1 MNKRLMLPGCI
12 LWLLGL
18 VMSIVGMNIPDNAG
32 KLVSVIGNILF
43 LIGLGIVGAAW
54 LIARRQSGNSREE

>member
-18 VMSIVGMNIPDNAG
+18 VMSIVGMNMPDNTG
-32 KLVSVIGNILF
+32 NLVSVIGNILF
-43 LIGLGIVGAAW
+43 LIGLGLVGAAW
-54 LIARRQSGNSREE
+54 LMARRQSGNSRKE

>member
-1 MNKRLMLPGCI
+1 MNKKLMLPGCI

-18 VMSIVGMNIPDNAG
+18 VMSIVGMNLPDNAG

-43 LIGLGIVGAAW
+43 LIGLGLVGAAW
-54 LIARRQSGNSREE
+54 LMARRQSGNSREE

>member
-1 MNKRLMLPGCI
+1 MNKRLMLPGCV

-18 VMSIVGMNIPDNAG
+18 VMSIVGMNIPDSAG

-43 LIGLGIVGAAW
+43 LVGLGIVGAAW
-54 LIARRQSGNSREE
+54 LIARRQSGSSREE

>member
-1 MNKRLMLPGCI
+1 MNKRLMLPGCV

-43 LIGLGIVGAAW
+43 LIGLGLVGAAW
-54 LIARRQSGNSREE
+54 WIARRQNEKNREE

>member
-12 LWLLGL
+12 LWLAGL

-32 KLVSVIGNILF
+32 KLVAVIGNILF
-43 LIGLGIVGAAW
+43 LVGLGLVGAAW
-54 LIARRQSGNSREE
+54 LIARRRSGQDREE

>member
-18 VMSIVGMNIPDNAG
+18 VMSIVGMNMPDNAG
-32 KLVSVIGNILF
+32 NLVSVIGNILF
-43 LIGLGIVGAAW
+43 LIGLGLVGAAW
-54 LIARRQSGNSREE
+54 LMSRRQSGNSREE